1 MSLKSWQGHGVS
13 KKLMRKRSRKFYR
26 GLMGKL
32 ALLLAVTVSVGAVVP
47 VYATSVEEKQ
57 QNISDLEDQKE
68 DLEEYIESLE
78 ALKADTE
85 AYIAEIDSK
94 MADYTEQLVE
104 LQTSLS
110 EVETQIA
117 DTEEQLAEAEEDI
130 EEQYAAMKLRIKYM
144 YENGNTQIL
153 ELLLESATLT
163 DFLNKAEY
171 ITQISEYDRNMLVK
185 MQETKQ
191 LIEDSKAA
199 LEEQQAELETLTA
212 EVEEKQED
220 LEILLAAKQEEVEN
234 YNTTIASTES
244 EIDEVSD
251 AIAAEEEALQK
262 QIEEIESSR
271 KAAEEASSRAAAEA
285 SSKAAAEASSKAA
298 AEAASKAAAAAT
310 TTTGSGSGS
319 SSGSSSSEETTTT
332 TTVTTSSSGYI
343 WPLSG
348 YHTITSEFGYRTHP
362 VTGELYSYH
371 QGIDIYAPTGTSIMA
386 VASGTVAWASYS
398 STAGYWIGIDHGNGV
413 YSVYMHCSKLYVSAG
428 QTVSQGEVIAL
439 VGATGRVTGPH
450 LHFAIRLNGTYVNP
464 HSYVGY

>member
-1 MSLKSWQGHGVS
+1 MDLKSWQGHEIS
-13 KKLMRKRSRKFYR
+13 KMITRKRSRKFYR

-32 ALLLAVTVSVGAVVP
+32 ALLLTVTVSVGAVVP
-47 VYATSVEEKQ
+47 VYATSVEEKE

-94 MADYTEQLVE
+94 MADYTEQLVA
-104 LQTSLS
+104 LQTSLA

-130 EEQYAAMKLRIKYM
+130 EDQYAAMKLRIKYM

-153 ELLLESATLT
+153 ELLLESTTLT

-199 LEEQQAELETLTA
+199 LEAQQAELETLKA
-212 EVEEKQED
+212 EVEEKQDD

-234 YNTTIASTES
+234 YNTTIASTEN

-251 AIAAEEEALQK
+251 AIAAEEAALQK

-271 KAAEEASSRAAAEA
+271 KAAEEA

-298 AEAASKAAAAAT
+298 AEAASKAAAEAAAAAAT
-310 TTTGSGSGS
+310 TTTGS
-319 SSGSSSSEETTTT
+319 SSGDTTTT
-332 TTVTTSSSGYI
+332 TTTTTTSSTGYI

-348 YHTITSEFGYRTHP
+348 YHYITSEFGYRTHP
-362 VTGELYSYH
+362 VTGEAYSYH

-398 STAGYWIGIDHGNGV
+398 STAGYWIGIDHGGGV

-450 LHFAIRLNGTYVNP
+450 LHFAIRLNGSYVNP
-464 HSYVGY
+464 HPYVGY